1 MTSLIDRLLGRTTL
15 KERIQELE
23 DENESLRNRLE
34 AEEERRSDAVRQKQ
48 EAEREINRMED
59 RIHELE
65 DRVERAEDEAE
76 ERHRH
81 GFRYVDEL
89 LPGQTRKAV
98 SLVSSIEGSGESLT
112 TAYVYPGDDLPNP
125 EDYSSESLGLLRGI
139 DSETGLVVLRD
150 DSRLISACLSPP
162 LRVDET
168 RVSYGDTFE
177 VDRFLFEPPER
188 YVLGV
193 VRAGSF
199 SVGYYEGGD
208 PVETEYVT
216 TNVKSQH
223 SKGGWSQSRFERI
236 RDEQIDE
243 HVERSV
249 EALERLLDTV
259 GSDDGLLVAVVGHEA
274 LIDEVAQRT
283 DTDVFTKPSD
293 ARGEKKELLEDGRE
307 SLWSSRLYVF

>member
-1 MTSLIDRLLGRTTL
+1 MTSLIDSLLGRATL

-34 AEEERRSDAVRQKQ
+34 AEEERRSDAVTQKQ

-65 DRVERAEDEAE
+65 DRVERAESE
-76 ERHRH
+76 EEDGH
-81 GFRYVDEL
+81 GFRRV
-89 LPGQTRKAV
+89 
-98 SLVSSIEGSGESLT
+98 ESLRRDEIREALSLLLSVEGADESLLT
-112 TAYVYPGDDLPNP
+112 EYVTPDGDLPNP

-139 DSETGLVVLRD
+139 DSETGLVVFTD

-162 LRVDET
+162 LRVDDT
-168 RVSYGDTFE
+168 RVVYGDTFE
-177 VDRFLFEPPER
+177 VDQSLFEPPER

-193 VRAGSF
+193 VRAGGF
-199 SVGYYEGGD
+199 SAGYYEGGD
-208 PVETEYVT
+208 LVETEYVT

-283 DTDVFTKPSD
+283 DTEVFTKSSD